1 MGERSASISSL
12 LCTLL
17 VSDAGVLDQAWKK
30 EFTTSKPL
38 ADWRREVY
46 LAYHPWAA
54 RYPDH
59 VFDAAWRTLEAG
71 GKNHNAWLTHTLF
84 HLVDEFLECK
94 DGKVHVKLDRFGAWQ
109 QSVISRITSLPVQ
122 AAARIFFADKLVRA
136 EPADLSSWANECLPM
151 LRPYSPLLDTYVS
164 NNGLHES
171 HLHLNGTTYAEVCW
185 LRALRAPDAET
196 KEFLKAWTNGT
207 HAHRVRELAA
217 LTNPKLSPTDL
228 NRQLRVAGLIR
239 EWLIAYVTG
248 AAKPHTLFPLS
259 CEDIRISP
267 QDASPPAIGDGSV
280 ALSNSTTVSDEIQ
293 WQSALIKSLIESPS
307 VQLESMFHCYLILQN
322 QYYRLLVQSETHY
335 GFDQFQKFT
344 FTNLRAPAE
353 HDYLHRFQVIHGQ
366 RLSSS
371 RVNYL
376 EGRFTPKASKK
387 GMSDL
392 LLHILGGYRLYLIQ
406 ATGAKATLRPYQA
419 KLQWVLDEL
428 ENLLLAPHTNASQ
441 SVHRLALVAH
451 FIKTPWSATSDGPY
465 RHYELD
471 ENLRSCANTLLATLK
486 SYPNLKDWLRGID
499 GAANELH
506 APPDCFASVFR
517 MCKAAGLTN
526 RTFHAGEDFRH
537 LLSGIRYMLDAME
550 LLDLQAGDR
559 LGHGTA
565 MGIRPGL
572 WIERM
577 PQSISIS
584 RGDWMLS
591 VLAGWR
597 LLRGSSSNSIIVQ
610 KLRDELDKTV
620 SDVFGEDIATDDFE
634 KAMALRDLSVQE
646 VHRFMAGE
654 VERGDDVIVSDF
666 CREEARRVANTFRD
680 NRPALE
686 LFWRWQSDKSVWQ
699 KSEELVSKDA
709 AFLDESAYVELQRA
723 LMQLVKKR
731 DVVVETLPSS
741 NVRISQYVG
750 FNEHHALRWMGLG
763 MDAET
768 EPEIKVSLGSDD
780 PGIFAA
786 DLESEFYHLFAAM
799 SNFGLGET
807 DALNRLSKINDCG
820 KFSRFHHPQL

>member
-1 MGERSASISSL
+1 MGEKSASISSL

-17 VSDAGVLDQAWKK
+17 ISDAGVLDQAWQR
-30 EFTTSKPL
+30 EFTTSRSL
-38 ADWRREVY
+38 ADWRHAIYV
-46 LAYHPWAA
+46 AYHPWAA

-59 VFDAAWRTLEAG
+59 VFDTAWRTVEAG
-71 GKNHNAWLTHTLF
+71 HENRGAWLGHTLLC
-84 HLVDEFLECK
+84 LVKEYLECK
-94 DGKVHVKLDRFGAWQ
+94 DGKIHVKLDRFGAWQ
-109 QSVISRITSLPVQ
+109 QSVLSRITSLPVQ
-122 AAARIFFADKLVRA
+122 AAARVFFADTLESAVTD
-136 EPADLSSWANECLPM
+136 DLAPWANECLPM
-151 LRPYSPLLDTYVS
+151 LRPCSQEVDTYVT
-164 NNGLHES
+164 NTGLNES
-171 HLHLNGTTYAEVCW
+171 HLHLNGTTYSEVCW

-196 KEFLKAWTNGT
+196 KDFLKAWTNGT
-207 HAHRVRELAA
+207 HAHKVRELVA
-217 LTNPKLSPTDL
+217 LINPRLSPTDF
-228 NRQLRVAGLIR
+228 NRQLRVARLIR
-239 EWLIAYVTG
+239 EWLIASVTG
-248 AAKPHTLFPLS
+248 AAKPNTVFPLS
-259 CEDIRISP
+259 CEGICISP
-267 QDASPPAIGDGSV
+267 EDALPPIISDRSLQ
-280 ALSNSTTVSDEIQ
+280 LSDATTVSDEIR
-293 WQSALIKSLIESPS
+293 WQSALIKSLTQSPS

-322 QYYRLLVQSETHY
+322 QYYRLMVQSENNY

-344 FTNLRAPAE
+344 FTNLRVSAE
-353 HDYLHRFQVIHGQ
+353 RDYLHRFQVIHGQ

-371 RVNYL
+371 RVIYL
-376 EGRFTPKASKK
+376 EGRFAPKASQS

-392 LLHILGGYRLYLIQ
+392 LHQILEGYRLYLIQ
-406 ATGAKATLRPYQA
+406 ATGAPATSPPYQA
-419 KLQWVLDEL
+419 KLNWVLEEL
-428 ENLLLAPHTNASQ
+428 EKLLLAPHSNANR
-441 SVHRLALVAH
+441 SVHRLVLVAH
-451 FIKTPWSATSDGPY
+451 FIKMPWSATSGAPY
-465 RHYELD
+465 RHYELNV
-471 ENLRSCANTLLATLK
+471 NLQKCTNALLNTLK
-486 SYPNLKDWLRGID
+486 FYPKLKDWIRGVD

-517 MCKAAGLTN
+517 MCKTAGLKN
-526 RTFHAGEDFRH
+526 RTFHAGEDFPH
-537 LLSGIRYMLDAME
+537 LLSGIRYMLDALE

-646 VHRFMAGE
+646 VSRFMAEE
-654 VERGDDVIVSDF
+654 VEREDDVILSDI
-666 CREEARRVANTFRD
+666 CKEEARRVANASRE

-686 LFWRWQSDKSVWQ
+686 LFWRWQSDQSVWQ
-699 KSEELVSKDA
+699 KSEELVQKDA
-709 AFLDESAYVELQRA
+709 AFLDESVYVELQRA
-723 LMQLVKKR
+723 LMQQVKQR
-731 DVVVETLPSS
+731 DVVIETLPSS

-763 MDAET
+763 NEP

-799 SNFGLGET
+799 SNSGISET
-807 DALNRLSKINDCG
+807 DALQRLSKVNECG
-820 KFSRFHHPQL
+820 KVSRFHHPRL